1 VSDETLQEVA
11 GLLEDDVAREVLA
24 ATSVDAMS
32 ASNLAERC
40 DVSEPTIY
48 RRLEELREADLLAEG
63 QELDPGGD
71 HYTVYRARFQ
81 RLLVELERGD
91 YDVEVTL
98 LEDPADR
105 FTRLFEE
112 LG

>member
-1 VSDETLQEVA
+1 VSEAELQSVA

-24 ATSVDAMS
+24 ATSVQAMS
-32 ASNLAERC
+32 ASELAERC
-40 DVSEPTIY
+40 SVSEPTIY
-48 RRLEELREADLLAEG
+48 RRLEELQEAELLADATEI
-63 QELDPGGD
+63 DPGGD

-81 RLLVELERGD
+81 RLVVELRQGD
-91 YDVEVTL
+91 YDVELAL

-112 LG
+112 IG

>member
-1 VSDETLQEVA
+1 VTEETMQEVA

-24 ATSVDAMS
+24 ATSVEAMS
-32 ASNLAERC
+32 ASDLAERC

-48 RRLEELREADLLAEG
+48 RRLESLRDAELVAQG
-63 QELDPGGD
+63 QELDPDGD

-81 RLLVELERGD
+81 RLRVELERGD

-112 LG
+112 IG